1 MLATQ
6 EVLNEVEVE
15 YLTLPGWK
23 TSIKHCRT
31 MDDLPKNAQSY
42 VRKVEEIV
50 DVPGKLVSDFVIVVV
65 VSWTANFSS

>member
-31 MDDLPKNAQSY
+31 MDELPKNAQSY

-50 DVPGKLVSDFVIVVV
+50 DVPGKLVSDF
-65 VSWTANFSS
+65 FCLLLLL